1 MMDLVANVMG
11 LIVGLAIILP
21 VVKTIGR
28 MPGFDRQGG

>member
-1 MMDLVANVMG
+1 MG

-28 MPGFDRQGG
+28 MPWFLIDKEDDE